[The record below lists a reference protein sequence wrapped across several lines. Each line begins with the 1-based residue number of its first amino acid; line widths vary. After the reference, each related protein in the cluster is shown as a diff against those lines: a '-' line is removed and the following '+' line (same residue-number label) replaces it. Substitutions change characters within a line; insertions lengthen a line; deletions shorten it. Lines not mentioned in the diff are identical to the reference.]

1 MFFPYFLEHIWYI
14 FESIIDM
21 TILLKYEFNTLLRT
35 AKPVKVAWSE
45 IIKILSLKSP
55 TLFWKIQIQ
64 ILIPL
69 TGEKWS
75 EALFNLFFYLLSVNV
90 LEVKP
95 VFSIVIVIKCFKKSL
110 YFFII
115 WDLSVTGANINSLC
129 DCRKRMKFK
138 VT

>member
-1 MFFPYFLEHIWYI
+1 
-14 FESIIDM
+14 M

-35 AKPVKVAWSE
+35 AKPVKVAWIE

-75 EALFNLFFYLLSVNV
+75 EALFNVFFYLLSVNV
-90 LEVKP
+90 L
-95 VFSIVIVIKCFKKSL
+95 
-110 YFFII
+110 
-115 WDLSVTGANINSLC
+115 
-129 DCRKRMKFK
+129 
-138 VT
+138 